1 MKKETKKREKKQTKD
16 SYLKEVGKEMKKVH
30 FPSRK
35 EMVKY
40 SIATVFFVIF
50 FGVYFYLIELA
61 MALVKSLI

>member
-1 MKKETKKREKKQTKD
+1 MKKEVSKKEKKITKD
-16 SYLKEVGKEMKKVH
+16 SYLKQVGKEMKKVH